1 MIMATKTNQSLTD
14 EELNKV
20 NGGVQAGSILK
31 GGAGEFSK
39 FGQRTK
45 ENPKSPTTPRKTFL

>member
-1 MIMATKTNQSLTD
+1 MATKTNQSLTD

-45 ENPKSPTTPRKTFL
+45 EKPKSPTTPQKTFL